1 MSGMFQKRWKTTS
14 YRVADGLFIFVRH
27 VLTVLLLWLRI
38 PLMWILSILST
49 LSFFA
54 WIFILLVTDGSG
66 SHDRAMTWGMFI
78 MSLGSFGLMYLY
90 DSILG
95 FVSPDGLIVDAG

>member
-1 MSGMFQKRWKTTS
+1 MFKARFKAVS
-14 YRVADGLFIFVRH
+14 YTLADGLWTFLRQ

-38 PLMWILSILST
+38 PLMWILSILSS

-54 WIFILLVTDGSG
+54 WIFILLVTDGTG

-78 MSLGSFGLMYLY
+78 MSVSAFGLMYAY
-90 DSILG
+90 DTVLG
-95 FVSPDGLIVDAG
+95 FVSPDGLIVET